1 LEDAEVTPCKNGE
14 EVVRAV
20 QLSHYDE
27 NRGRVS
33 SALFRGNN
41 ISVSRLHVLTF
52 EAIWASFLEE
62 VDKPHNRLVGA
73 RLLVVRDIVQTG
85 ASSGTPLTV
94 YAKPTPTNQ
103 AHAEISAET
112 KISRKVAHA
121 LIQKS
126 IEVATPA

>member
-1 LEDAEVTPCKNGE
+1 MTPCKNDE

-20 QLSHYDE
+20 QLSHYDK
-27 NRGRVS
+27 NRGRIS

-41 ISVSRLHVLTF
+41 ISVSRLQVSTL
-52 EAIWASFLEE
+52 EEIWSVFQVE
-62 VDKPHNRLVGA
+62 VDKPHNKLVGA
-73 RLLVVRDIVQTG
+73 RVLVVRDIVQTG
-85 ASSGTPLTV
+85 SSLGTPLAV
-94 YAKPTPTNQ
+94 YSKPTPTNE

-112 KISRKVAHA
+112 KISRKVARA